1 MSNRSCIL
9 VRVIKGIL
17 LSLFI
22 TACSGEISTNEII
35 IPEDEI
41 RQGDIAFRRGDGVVS
56 DIVLYNDV
64 DGKYSH
70 VGIIVGQSDSLMVV
84 HAVPG
89 EHDTANDFDRVK
101 IESINRFFGSDVAT
115 RGAVMRMSLTDEQ
128 CRLIG
133 LYAKEKA
140 EAMVAF
146 DHNYNLEDTTKL
158 YCTELVQLLFKRI
171 GIDLAQGRI
180 TTIICP
186 GMSGDYIM
194 PSDIYKNKNMT
205 TVFTY

>member
-1 MSNRSCIL
+1 M
-9 VRVIKGIL
+9 VIKGIL

-41 RQGDIAFRRGDGVVS
+41 RQGDIAFRRGDGIVS
-56 DIVLYNDV
+56 DVVLYNDV

-70 VGIIVGQSDSLMVV
+70 VGLIVGQGDSLMVV

-89 EHDTANDFDRVK
+89 EHDTDDDFDRVK
-101 IESINRFFGSDVAT
+101 IERINRFFCSDFAS
-115 RGAVMRMSLTDEQ
+115 RGAVMRVPLTDEQ
-128 CRLIG
+128 RRLIG

-140 EAMVAF
+140 EAMVEF

-180 TTIICP
+180 TTVNCP
-186 GMSGDYIM
+186 GMGGDYIM